1 LRYIH
6 ITGIFLLLLIA
17 CSMQVVNSQPAQ
29 DVNVIVPLEPVCSR
43 TVYLEP
49 SYQVYIDEV
58 SLLPPTASFNI
69 SFRLLDATDVYA
81 VYAYGPQNETLR
93 TRAYWDSTSKIYT
106 VNINTTGINSFKLLT
121 IYHEMS
127 INIDTFSTYV
137 NFFPIVDNSSSAS
150 TSVYLPSGAQLLN
163 YDESYLSNSTSGER
177 ILISGSKQLIP
188 GNASFGVVGYSGN
201 YSLVEAD
208 SFSRTIKV
216 TPSTILMEETIKV
229 RNSGLYTSSSKI
241 ILNAPEGATDL
252 KAMDT
257 IGYLNLV
264 QSGQTITVDLR
275 SKIYPDEYYE
285 FTLLY
290 SLPPSTLIKI
300 VDGRDLM
307 SGNVLPD
314 WFNMPAKQVSLTV
327 LMPPGSS
334 DAQMVGGNITEK
346 GGSLAASTSH
356 VFLTP
361 YTNEAF
367 RLTFTPSPYAS
378 YMGTALIIVI
388 VVVVIVIAFLY
399 RKFKKG
405 AKEIV
410 PSPAVP
416 SPAKPAPPPPPEK
429 KKKIPPKGKRRRFLG
444 SSNLLNLNRI
454 LKW

>member
-1 LRYIH
+1 MRYSH
-6 ITGIFLLLLIA
+6 ITGMLLLLLIA

-43 TVYLEP
+43 IVYLEP
-49 SYQVYIDEV
+49 SYQIYIDEV

-106 VNINTTGINSFKLLT
+106 VNVNTTDINSFRLMT
-121 IYHEMS
+121 IYHEMTL
-127 INIDTFSTYV
+127 NIDNFTTYV

-150 TSVYLPSGAQLLN
+150 TSVYLPLGAQLLN

-177 ILISGSKQLIP
+177 ILISGSKQLMP
-188 GNASFGVVGYSGN
+188 SNASFGAVVYSGN

-229 RNSGLYTSSSKI
+229 RNSGLYTSLSKV
-241 ILNAPEGATDL
+241 ILNAPKGTTDL

-264 QSGQTITVDLR
+264 QSGQTITIDIR
-275 SKIYPDEYYE
+275 SKTYPNEYYE

-290 SLPPSTLIKI
+290 SLPSSSLLQI
-300 VDGRDLM
+300 VDGKSVI
-307 SGNVLPD
+307 SGNVLPE

-346 GGSLAASTSH
+346 GGSLVANTSYI
-356 VFLTP
+356 FLTP

-367 RLTFTPSPYAS
+367 RLAFTSSPYAS
-378 YMGTALIIVI
+378 YMGPALVIVI
-388 VVVVIVIAFLY
+388 VVVVIVVALLC

-405 AKEIV
+405 AKEV
-410 PSPAVP
+410 APAPV
-416 SPAKPAPPPPPEK
+416 APPPPSEK
-429 KKKIPPKGKRRRFLG
+429 RKEKIPPKGKRR
-444 SSNLLNLNRI
+444 
-454 LKW
+454 